1 MGEILFGFA
10 LNKSVTVRQLTLTP
24 LSHLWDLPVR
34 PSTDDWQLLIARQI
48 EDELAGSC
56 CVQGDAAHN
65 DKDFEK
71 IFQNSVSSFY
81 AKQKLY
87 T

>member
-10 LNKSVTVRQLTLTP
+10 LKKKRYSKTVNLDPT
-24 LSHLWDLPVR
+24 V
-34 PSTDDWQLLIARQI
+34 PSLRSACSLNTDDWQLFIARQI